1 MNNEIMQKYIKR
13 ENITDDLKQKSIQE
27 VLNIT

>member
-1 MNNEIMQKYIKR
+1 MNNETMQKYIKR